1 MASPNGTVVT
11 ANTGGAITDSKGNV
25 WTISASGLVVENGVA
40 DTFTAN
46 VTELAFKN
54 GVLWQENTSFLW
66 YAKVGNVPGSYHGW
80 SPATS
85 VAPVPVTRQWVGG
98 GNNSAGNPNDWN
110 DHGVPQVGD
119 SLTMSSGT
127 MNVTGHQLMGVT
139 IRAPTSATVTIN
151 VTGVTPMVLASGNG
165 GLGGA
170 NVTVNLAANSEWI
183 GGFSG
188 YPGTAYS
195 IKGAGQLDNDQVSS
209 VDGTVTVGV
218 NVVGTGSI
226 SVSATHS
233 LGKLE
238 FMHSVSAGQHVTI
251 SGDEAYG
258 LQFGT
263 LQIDSPLNYH
273 ASTTIGFGE
282 IILEGLKA
290 TSYSFKNDILSVF
303 NGNTV
308 IDTLK
313 LALSAPQTTGPLPE
327 FGAPSAPAN
336 FGVSRVGGSVVIH
349 ADGPKYADGGTLLPV
364 HA

>member
-1 MASPNGTVVT
+1 V
-11 ANTGGAITDSKGNV
+11 SKG
-25 WTISASGLVVENGVA
+25 A
-40 DTFTAN
+40 
-46 VTELAFKN
+46 
-54 GVLWQENTSFLW
+54 
-66 YAKVGNVPGSYHGW
+66 
-80 SPATS
+80 
-85 VAPVPVTRQWVGG
+85 R
-98 GNNSAGNPNDWN
+98 
-110 DHGVPQVGD
+110 
-119 SLTMSSGT
+119 
-127 MNVTGHQLMGVT
+127 
-139 IRAPTSATVTIN
+139 
-151 VTGVTPMVLASGNG
+151 
-165 GLGGA
+165 
-170 NVTVNLAANSEWI
+170 
-183 GGFSG
+183 
-188 YPGTAYS
+188 
-195 IKGAGQLDNDQVSS
+195 QLDNDQVSS